1 MPVEIPNQLQELA
14 AQVHD
19 GRPRTETV
27 RTLLSWFGFER
38 RGYSK
43 VRQVRKALRQVN
55 LVTES
60 DFEEAWIDA
69 EISFAPRLKPAP
81 KGGKPEAIAAVEE
94 ASAVTAEHSSL
105 VTGKTAENTP
115 DWLGVLDD
123 PGDASFVTGKTAEDP
138 TVGRLDSANRAPVT
152 VKPDD
157 TVQTATTLM
166 LLHDYSQLPVM
177 TSEFNLKGLFSWKS
191 LGRRL
196 VLGHKCEHVRDCMD
210 PPFEIKASASLF
222 EAIRLVVEHD
232 CVLVRSAENKITG
245 IVTTADLSEQLA
257 KLGEPFLL
265 LGQAENHIRH
275 LIIAGKFTKRQLKEV
290 RDPADADREVE
301 EVSDLSLGECLR
313 LLQEPK
319 RWNKIGIKVDRE
331 RFTAEVDK
339 VRQIRNDVMHFD
351 PDGVGDEAM
360 ATLRRF
366 TAFLRRLRQLDSNE
380 N

>member
-1 MPVEIPNQLQELA
+1 MPIEIPDQLIEIA
-14 AQVHD
+14 DQVTNGHQ
-19 GRPRTETV
+19 RTGTV
-27 RTLLSWFGFER
+27 RALLSWFGFER

-43 VRQVRKALRQVN
+43 VRQIRKVLKQLKLR
-55 LVTES
+55 TEP

-69 EISFAPRLKPAP
+69 EVSFMPRLKPAP
-81 KGGKPEAIAAVEE
+81 DGSEPDTAAGVEE
-94 ASAVTAEHSSL
+94 ATVGATVAEDS
-105 VTGKTAENTP
+105 
-115 DWLGVLDD
+115 
-123 PGDASFVTGKTAEDP
+123 SFVAGKTAEDP
-138 TVGRLDSANRAPVT
+138 TVGRLDSANKAPVT

-177 TSEFNLKGLFSWKS
+177 TSEFNLKGLLSWKS

-196 VLGHKCEHVRDCMD
+196 ALGHKCERVRDCMD

-222 EAIRLVVEHD
+222 EAVRLVVEHD
-232 CVLVRSAENKITG
+232 CILVRSAENKITG
-245 IVTTADLSEQLA
+245 IVTTADLSEQFA

-275 LIIAGKFTKRQLKEV
+275 LVAGKFTKKELKEG
-290 RDPADADREVE
+290 RDPADAEREVE
-301 EVSDLSLGECLR
+301 EVSDLTLGECLR

-319 RWNKIGIKVDRE
+319 RWDKIGIKVDRD
-331 RFTAEVDK
+331 RFTAELDA

-366 TAFLRRLRQLDSNE
+366 AAFLQRLRQLDSNA